1 MAQPPQLLT
10 LKRHRDLEGLYNA
23 GIVVRRIAYLIL
35 GVLALLGLLTLFGQ
49 RPSTATADATA
60 ARLELYA
67 PSHVRGGLLFMARFR
82 ITAKQDL
89 KKATLVLD
97 PGWAES
103 LTINTIEP
111 APTDE
116 TSENGRIALTLGPI
130 KAGDSFLLF
139 MHFQVN
145 PTNVGRRSQNV
156 ELRDGERHIATIH
169 RNVTV
174 FP

>member
-10 LKRHRDLEGLYNA
+10 LKRHRDLEGLYTV
-23 GIVVRRIAYLIL
+23 GLVVRRIGYVIL
-35 GVLALLGLLTLFGQ
+35 GALAILGLLNVFGQ
-49 RPSTATADATA
+49 RPSTDTADASA
-60 ARLELYA
+60 ARLEPYA
-67 PSHVRGGLLFMARFR
+67 PSHLRGGLLFMARFR

-103 LTINTIEP
+103 MTINTIEP

-116 TSENGRIALTLGPI
+116 TSDNGRLALTLGPI

-139 MHFQVN
+139 MQFQVN
-145 PTNVGRRSQNV
+145 PTNVGRRPQDV
-156 ELRDGERHIATIH
+156 ELRDGDTHIATIH
-169 RNVTV
+169 RTVTV

>member
-10 LKRHRDLEGLYNA
+10 LERHRELDGLYNT
-23 GIVVRRIAYLIL
+23 GLVVRRVGYVIL
-35 GVLALLGLLTLFGQ
+35 GIVAILGLLNVFGQ
-49 RPSTATADATA
+49 RPSTATADASA

-67 PSHVRGGLLFMARFR
+67 PSRVRGGLLFMARFR

-103 LTINTIEP
+103 MTINTIEP

-116 TSENGRIALTLGPI
+116 TSDNGRLALTLGPI
-130 KAGDSFLLF
+130 KAGESFLLF
-139 MHFQVN
+139 MQFQAN
-145 PTNVGRRSQNV
+145 PTNVGRRSQDV
-156 ELRDGERHIATIH
+156 ELRDGDTHIATIK
-169 RNVTV
+169 RTVTV

>member
-10 LKRHRDLEGLYNA
+10 LKRHRELDGLYSA
-23 GIVVRRIAYLIL
+23 GILARRL
-35 GVLALLGLLTLFGQ
+35 GYIVLLAVAVLGLLNVFGQ
-49 RPSTATADATA
+49 RPSTDTADASA

-103 LTINTIEP
+103 MTINTIEP

-116 TSENGRIALTLGPI
+116 TSDNGRLALTLGPI

-139 MHFQVN
+139 MQFQVN

-156 ELRDGERHIATIH
+156 ELRDGETHIGTI
-169 RNVTV
+169 RRTVTV